1 MLKIFL
7 VEDEM
12 VVREGIKNKIDWA
25 EHGFEFAGEASDG
38 ELAYPLIQKLR
49 PDVLITDI
57 KMPFMD
63 GLELARLV
71 RQEIPRMKII
81 ILSGYDEFQYAKEAI
96 AIGVTEYLL
105 KPVASA
111 KIVETIQHVKKIID
125 EERLQETYLQRYRQ
139 EMQEQAGL
147 ENKRFFEELVS
158 GKQSVSDLLKKAKD
172 LGFELIAQNYQIVLF
187 KFFKEMGVND
197 LYSEKLVQLQKK
209 LEEHL
214 GGQPNVL
221 FFERGLEGYA
231 LLVKGSA
238 EIPAEA
244 ASRACAE
251 RITQIFQQEPGIYY
265 FIGIGEPVC
274 RLLEIPKAF
283 DTASRAFAY
292 HYIFEKSRVVNYCE
306 MRKLSATQDA
316 DISLK
321 TLDTSKIDKMIVERF
336 LKSGSRENTDHFV
349 EDYFESLG
357 TVHIQS
363 FLFRQYIVMDIR
375 LAAAA
380 FLEELGHGQ
389 STLIERCGDLDR
401 VVGMASTV
409 QDAKSYVKT
418 VLSETLALRDL
429 FSRKKYDG
437 LLQRA
442 QEYIR
447 KNYSCDD
454 ISLNHVA
461 QAVNISPTHFSAI
474 FSQET
479 GETFIEYL
487 TGVRM
492 EKAKELLRCSG
503 MKSSEISYAVGYKDP
518 HYFSYLFKKMQGCT
532 PSEFRMGRQ
541 KEL

>member
-111 KIVETIQHVKKIID
+111 KIVETIQRVKKIID
-125 EERLQETYLQRYRQ
+125 EEHLQETYLQRYRQ

-147 ENKRFFEELVS
+147 ENKLFFEELVS
-158 GKQSVSDLLKKAKD
+158 GKQSVSELLKKAKT
-172 LGFELIAQNYQIVLF
+172 LGFELIAQNYQIILF
-187 KFFKEMGVND
+187 KFCMETGVSD
-197 LYSEKLVQLQKK
+197 FYSEKLVRLQKK
-209 LEEHL
+209 LEEYL
-214 GGQPNVL
+214 DEQPSAL
-221 FFERGLEGYA
+221 LFERGLEGYA
-231 LLVKGSA
+231 LLVKGGAELSA
-238 EIPAEA
+238 ETAARTYAEKI
-244 ASRACAE
+244 SK
-251 RITQIFQQEPGIYY
+251 IFQEEPGIFY
-265 FIGIGEPVC
+265 FVGIGEPVC

-283 DTASRAFAY
+283 ETASRAFAY
-292 HYIFEKSRVVNYCE
+292 HYIFENSQVVHYSE
-306 MRKLSATQDA
+306 IQKLSAAQDA

-357 TVHIQS
+357 IVHIQS
-363 FLFRQYIVMDIR
+363 FLFRQYIIMDIR

-409 QDAKSYVKT
+409 QEAKNYVKT
-418 VLSETLALRDL
+418 VLSETLAVRDL

-437 LLQRA
+437 LIQRA

-447 KNYSCDD
+447 NNYSRED

-479 GETFIEYL
+479 GKTFIEYL

-518 HYFSYLFKKMQGCT
+518 HYFSYLFKKMQGRT
-532 PSEFRMGRQ
+532 PSEFRTGRQ
-541 KEL
+541 KCV